1 MHRKRPKRPIITKNY
16 ALQGFQLVIP
26 EMFSNF
32 VKVSFYKHS
41 TNISNDMTKKLI
53 LAAAMLLTGSAAV
66 AAEPKVISHRGYWTA
81 PNSAQNS
88 LASFTKAD
96 SVGVFGS
103 EIDVWLTADDK
114 LIVNHD
120 RVYKGT
126 DINMEKSTLKE
137 ITSIVLPNGEN
148 IPTLDAYLRLVATK
162 PNTRLILEM
171 KSLSD
176 LKREDLAA
184 EKIVKAL
191 RKYNLLDRTDIIA
204 FSINACL
211 AFKKLMPDGRIFY
224 LNGDLAPRSIKK
236 LGLTGIDYSMS
247 VLRKNP
253 KWVEQAHKEG
263 LEVNVWTVDTE
274 EDMRYFIDLGVD
286 YITTDYPERL
296 QALLK

>member
-66 AAEPKVISHRGYWTA
+66 AAQPKVISHRGYWTA

-103 EIDVWLTADDK
+103 EIDVWRTPDDK

-184 EKIVKAL
+184 EKIIKAL

>member
-66 AAEPKVISHRGYWTA
+66 AAQPKVISHRGHWTA

-148 IPTLDAYLRLVATK
+148 IPTLDAYLRLVAAK
-162 PNTRLILEM
+162 PDTRLILEM

-184 EKIVKAL
+184 EKIIKAL

>member
-1 MHRKRPKRPIITKNY
+1 MPRKRPKRPIITKNY

-66 AAEPKVISHRGYWTA
+66 AAQPKEISHRGNWTA

-96 SVGVFGS
+96 SVGVCGA
-103 EIDVWLTADDK
+103 EIDVGLTADDK

-148 IPTLDAYLRLVATK
+148 IPTLDAYLRLVAAK